1 MEEYKNPIIVPWDFS
16 ELAEFAFL
24 HAVTMAK
31 SFEYDI
37 VLANIVKKASEM
49 DDTKV
54 KLESIASDYEQK
66 YGIRPYTVVKSGSI
80 FSEIS
85 GLIEESE
92 SSFAVMGTHG
102 IKGMQKFTGSWA
114 LKVIVGSKSP
124 FIVVQGPPKTDQEFE
139 NIVFPIDFKFSTKEK
154 LAWANFISQKYS
166 TKFHLCYNTSSDVG
180 FRKKIHANIA
190 IAEKFLS
197 ERKVDYEIVD
207 LEGRSLENDAVQFA
221 KDIDADMIMISTTRN
236 ISFQDYVLGAGEQ
249 RIIANPEKIP
259 VMCVNPRED
268 LTKYGSFN

>member
-1 MEEYKNPIIVPWDFS
+1 MEEYNHPIIVPWDFS
-16 ELAEFAFL
+16 ELAEYAFL

-31 SFEYDI
+31 AYQYDVVI
-37 VLANIVKKASEM
+37 ANIVKKSSDLEE
-49 DDTKV
+49 TKE
-54 KLESIASDYEQK
+54 KLESIAADYEQK

-85 GLIEESE
+85 SLIEETDA
-92 SSFAVMGTHG
+92 SFAVMGTHG

-114 LKVIVGSKSP
+114 LKVIVGSKAP
-124 FIVVQGPPKTDQEFE
+124 FIVVQDAPKNDQEFE
-139 NIVFPIDFKFSTKEK
+139 NIVFPVDFKFSTKEK
-154 LAWANFISQKYS
+154 LAWAQFISKQYS
-166 TKFHLCYNTSSDVG
+166 TKFHLCYNTTSDPG

-197 ERKVDYEIVD
+197 ERRVDYEIID
-207 LEGRSLENDAVQFA
+207 LKGKNLEADAVQFA

-249 RIIANPEKIP
+249 RIIANSEKIP
-259 VMCVNPRED
+259 VMCVNPRDD
-268 LTKYGSFN
+268 LTKYGGFN